1 MEPHAAKQGDG
12 AIQMIQ
18 PRHFLLGGAAVLALT
33 AVAQAAD
40 VPMRAPVAPIYTKA
54 PALSFWEG
62 VYVGVHGGYAWADND
77 TVLGG
82 AATNFRPDGGFGGIQ
97 FGYNRHLSPRWV
109 LGFEVDLSYGDLAGR
124 RLAAAN
130 PAFFDVNAFGTA
142 RTRLGYAQGP
152 WLFYATAGA
161 AWADTNI
168 MVPAAGLRYDR
179 PQVGYVIGAGVEYA
193 LNQRWSAK
201 LEYLYADLDT
211 TATNNGGATTDLTM
225 STVRFGL
232 NYRFADMPVR
242 ALGYDAQV
250 GAGPFKAPVRTANDW
265 SGPYIGVHGGFGTG
279 SFDATATALDPSG
292 GFAGIQSGYNWQVS
306 RNWVVGLESDSSWGS
321 INDAAG
327 ANNVD
332 IDAMG
337 TVRARIGYAMNRWL
351 VYGTGGLA
359 WAHADA
365 TYAGFVN
372 DRFYLGWAAGAGI
385 EYMIAPRW
393 TAKLEYIYAD
403 YGSITDN
410 ADTANLTASTIKF
423 GVNYRAS
430 ILDLIGMRW

>member
-1 MEPHAAKQGDG
+1 
-12 AIQMIQ
+12 MIQ
-18 PRHFLLGGAAVLALT
+18 PRQLLLSAAALFALNGAAQ
-33 AVAQAAD
+33 AVD
-40 VPMRAPVAPIYTKA
+40 LPVRYVAPTYKA
-54 PALSFWEG
+54 PAISSFWEG
-62 VYVGVHGGYAWADND
+62 VYFGIHGGYAWADND

-97 FGYNRHLSPRWV
+97 FGYNRHLSSRWV
-109 LGFEVDLSYGDLAGR
+109 LGFEVDVSYGDLAGR

-142 RTRLGYAQGP
+142 RTRLGYASGP

-168 MVPAAGLRYDR
+168 AVPAAGLRYDR
-179 PQVGYVIGAGVEYA
+179 PQIGYVIGAGVEYA

-201 LEYLYADLDT
+201 VEYLYADLDT
-211 TATNNGGATTDLTM
+211 TATNNGGATTDMTM
-225 STVRFGL
+225 STVRLGL

-250 GAGPFKAPVRTANDW
+250 SSPFKAPVRTAGDW
-265 SGPYIGVHGGFGTG
+265 SGPYIGAHGGYGTG

-292 GFAGIQSGYNWQVS
+292 GFGGIQSGYNWHVS

-327 ANNVD
+327 ASNVD

-365 TYAGFVN
+365 AYNAGTVN
-372 DRFYLGWAAGAGI
+372 DRFYLGWAAGAHAG
-385 EYMIAPRW
+385 PRSSN
-393 TAKLEYIYAD
+393 T
-403 YGSITDN
+403 
-410 ADTANLTASTIKF
+410 STRISARSPTTRIL
-423 GVNYRAS
+423 RA
-430 ILDLIGMRW
+430 